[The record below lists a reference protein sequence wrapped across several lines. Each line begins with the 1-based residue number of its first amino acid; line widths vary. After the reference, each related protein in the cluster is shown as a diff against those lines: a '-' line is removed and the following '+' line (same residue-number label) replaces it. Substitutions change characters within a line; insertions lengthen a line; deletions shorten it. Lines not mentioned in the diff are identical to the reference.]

1 MLGTSQPTKGPS
13 LVSMF
18 FHLKAFES
26 LKRFSHVKKS
36 NGVQDRFQKSSMSA
50 GQKRT
55 DKNNA
60 CTA

>member
-1 MLGTSQPTKGPS
+1 MLGTSEPTKGPS

-36 NGVQDRFQKSSMSA
+36 NGVQDRFQLCQLVKIELTKTMHA
-50 GQKRT
+50 LLE
-55 DKNNA
+55 
-60 CTA
+60 

>member
-1 MLGTSQPTKGPS
+1 MLGTSEPTKGPS

-36 NGVQDRFQKSSMSA
+36 NGVQDRFQLCQLVKTELTKTMHA
-50 GQKRT
+50 LLE
-55 DKNNA
+55 
-60 CTA
+60 